1 MQHGAFK
8 HNIYIIDNKM
18 KALYIERKQFGKVKI
33 FAFNLSIETGNFR
46 NEEFIKFFKRK
57 INLLRFLFKNY
68 AILINKILSI
78 TIPVERRFG
87 FIIDLSCVLQN
98 MISNSIRENIIYFNN
113 NEITLI
119 ENSFL
124 NNLVDILLVMS
135 NEKNISIIIICIG
148 LYKAFSAYVLKI
160 RILIFVDSKKNN
172 L

>member
-1 MQHGAFK
+1 
-8 HNIYIIDNKM
+8 
-18 KALYIERKQFGKVKI
+18 
-33 FAFNLSIETGNFR
+33 
-46 NEEFIKFFKRK
+46 
-57 INLLRFLFKNY
+57 
-68 AILINKILSI
+68 
-78 TIPVERRFG
+78 
-87 FIIDLSCVLQN
+87 

-160 RILIFVDSKKNN
+160 RIFIFVDSIKNN